1 MIPSKI
7 DDNNSIWVHVGLRP
21 L

>member
-1 MIPSKI
+1 MMPSKI

>member
-1 MIPSKI
+1 MPSKI